1 MKRRK
6 FLIERKKNR
15 LDHFKTTEFMKKK
28 CTENIDLKIS
38 YFNFRNELMTEKEI
52 DNFIYDR
59 VSSSSGFDSMQCV
72 ID

>member
-1 MKRRK
+1 
-6 FLIERKKNR
+6 
-15 LDHFKTTEFMKKK
+15 MKKK

>member
-6 FLIERKKNR
+6 FLIEREKNR
-15 LDHFKTTEFMKKK
+15 LDHFKTTEFLKKK

-59 VSSSSGFDSMQCV
+59 VQAHWALIACNA
-72 ID
+72 

>member
-15 LDHFKTTEFMKKK
+15 LDHFKTTEFLKKK

-38 YFNFRNELMTEKEI
+38 YFNFRNDLMTEKEM

>member
-1 MKRRK
+1 MRD
-6 FLIERKKNR
+6 KNR

-38 YFNFRNELMTEKEI
+38 YFNFRNDLMTEKEM

>member
-6 FLIERKKNR
+6 FLIERKKTR